1 MKEWIEV
8 LLRTVG
14 LFIVIFA
21 AIKILGNNAI
31 SKISSLRLISYIII
45 AIVTALLSAN
55 VIKNISLGLLVL
67 AVWILLPLALEY
79 LSLKSKYVHDLV
91 YGKGKVVIK
100 QGKVMEDQLKQA
112 RMTGEELLSEL
123 RSKNAFFMADVEFAI
138 MEANGEINVLLKS
151 DKLPITSKA
160 MGQKVAPKSEPQ
172 TIILDGNVIHEGL
185 KNLALNEKWLQQQ
198 LETVGIALENVFIGQ
213 VDSSGELYIDIFDDM
228 IQIPQP
234 TVKELLCAN
243 LEKSHSDLLGYSLET
258 KDQQAKNM
266 YEQNAKKLDEILKKL
281 EPYLLR

>member
-31 SKISSLRLISYIII
+31 SKISSFRLISYIII

-198 LETVGIALENVFIGQ
+198 LETAGIALENVFIGQ
-213 VDSSGELYIDIFDDM
+213 VDSSGELYIDTFDDM
-228 IQIPQP
+228 IQLPQP
-234 TVKELLCAN
+234 TVKELLYAN

-258 KDQQAKNM
+258 KDQQTKNM